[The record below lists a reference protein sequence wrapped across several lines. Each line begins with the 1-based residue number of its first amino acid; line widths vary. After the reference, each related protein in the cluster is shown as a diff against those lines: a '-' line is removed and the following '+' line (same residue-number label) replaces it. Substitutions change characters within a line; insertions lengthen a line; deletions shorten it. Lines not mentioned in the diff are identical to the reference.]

1 VTVGVIAVTAAIL
14 TVPANW
20 LVRWVL
26 HVVRAELPAGGNGA
40 GRWIGIL
47 ERLLIFVLVVAG
59 QAAAAG
65 IVVAAKSILR
75 YPEISAQP
83 QRIAP
88 EYVLI
93 GSLASWLLAFTAGV
107 ATVYFLD
114 LHPMS

>member
-1 VTVGVIAVTAAIL
+1 MVVGVATLL

-20 LVRWVL
+20 LVRWIL
-26 HVVRAELPAGGNGA
+26 KVVRADIPEGGNGA

-47 ERLLIFVLVVAG
+47 ERLLIYVLVLAG

-65 IVVAAKSILR
+65 LVVAAKSILR
-75 YPEISAQP
+75 YPEISAKP

-93 GSLASWLLAFTAGV
+93 GSLASWLIAFSLGAAV
-107 ATVYFLD
+107 AAYLT
-114 LHPMS
+114 